1 MVEAVTHHSAADWRP
16 LISQAAAVVWPGL
29 HDGARWIEAQVQ
41 TESGGDPRV
50 VSDHGAVGLLQLMP
64 GTAAEMGVT
73 DPTDP
78 AQSLHAGIG
87 YLKRQYEALERAVP
101 THPDRMRWALC
112 AYNAGLGYPKRAL
125 ALAEMDRCRFD
136 QWWKW
141 EPSWRFLFHRE
152 AAVRGRWADYHQAV
166 DYVIRIESRYR
177 ALGGQPL

>member
-16 LISQAAAVVWPGL
+16 LIAQAAAVVWPGL
-29 HDGARWIEAQVQ
+29 HDGPRLIEAQVE
-41 TESGGDPRV
+41 TESNGDPRV

-87 YLKRQYEALERAVP
+87 YLKRQYDALRAVP
-101 THPDRMRWALC
+101 THSDRLRWSWA
-112 AYNAGLGYPKRAL
+112 AYNCGRGYVSRAL
-125 ALAEMDRCRFD
+125 ALAEMDKSRSLT
-136 QWWKW
+136 WWAW
-141 EPSWRFLFHRE
+141 DSAWRYLFHRDG
-152 AAVRGRWADYHQAV
+152 AVRGRWADYHQAV

-177 ALGGQPL
+177 ALGGAPL